1 MWWGQSRAGV
11 GGCRSS
17 SHLRLLN
24 KRWSVSRLEKRIIRL
39 FCSETSS
46 LNLKCVCC
54 CCSGFF
60 SVFCLNEE
68 VVAKMNPAQCS
79 INSWRCFFIQ
89 SSIFSTWAVRDVI
102 LFSGHLRGECSEA
115 GTIQQSNLLGYS
127 FRHSSFIL
135 LIKILAFIIEFF
147 LWVCSQLRGG
157 IALLV
162 GLANTHWLQ
171 FSRRHYEL
179 LLSE

>member
-89 SSIFSTWAVRDVI
+89 SSIFSTWAVI
-102 LFSGHLRGECSEA
+102 LFSGHLRGNSVNA
-115 GTIQQSNLLGYS
+115 QRPAQYSNRIYWVTVS
-127 FRHSSFIL
+127 DTSFIL

-171 FSRRHYEL
+171 FSRRHCEL